1 MTRRNVLPAINALIA
16 LAVVSATA
24 AGEDARGLAAG
35 CAGCHGTNGHASAG
49 MPVLAGHARGMLGQ
63 RMRAFRDGRA
73 VGTVMPQL
81 AKGYTDAEIDALDAW
96 FAAQRRTPAR

>member
-1 MTRRNVLPAINALIA
+1 VTRCRVLPAISALIA

-24 AGEDARGLAAG
+24 SGEDARGLAAA
-35 CAGCHGTNGHASAG
+35 CAGCHGTDGHASAG
-49 MPVLAGHARGMLGQ
+49 MPVLAGHERGTLGQ

-81 AKGYTDAEIDALDAW
+81 AKGYTDAQIDALDAW
-96 FAAQRRTPAR
+96 FAAQPRTPTR